1 MGLHGVVTS
10 DGRIE
15 GCAAACSEVHLVM
28 ALAALIHGPALTVG
42 LSVGLLGLLL
52 QQGQRLGSLGADC
65 TS

>member
-1 MGLHGVVTS
+1 
-10 DGRIE
+10 
-15 GCAAACSEVHLVM
+15 M

-52 QQGQRLGSLGADC
+52 QQGQRLGSLKAAC